1 MPNEKTSIPCA
12 VCRDLAPLVAD
23 GVASAESEALVRAH
37 LEVCPA
43 CAAEWPELCAEG
55 ERPDQ
60 ADVPE
65 TVPLPDDIRV
75 LRRLHRKLNRRSA
88 LLLTAGALGG
98 ALLTY
103 SNRFNLII
111 LFFPLVC
118 GVFSWQRDP
127 AWRVL
132 PALTFLCTAG
142 RALVLDACTGVLLVF
157 LFRAAGWQ
165 AGRPR
170 PVLNWFDR
178 IPFDAL
184 AFCAFWIIAVL
195 INAGDSITYG
205 LNTLELVT
213 ELWVG
218 LGFITIGVMGTL
230 LALCLTAAARIR
242 AGTFWHNNVL
252 RMLGSLIGRGCSSLA
267 RAWPLTGRTVLLFL
281 LYVVCSVFFLSLPF
295 PVWVALQ
302 AVALFA
308 LCRWTLQ
315 WRRVRDGTER
325 ILGGEPEFKIDTS
338 HMYYDLAAHAGQLND
353 LGEAVGTAVD

>member
-132 PALTFLCTAG
+132 PVLTFLCTAG
-142 RALVLDACTGVLLVF
+142 MALVLDAWQHSYTNIWAAVRGGLWMGVIS
-157 LFRAAGWQ
+157 A
-165 AGRPR
+165 
-170 PVLNWFDR
+170 
-178 IPFDAL
+178 
-184 AFCAFWIIAVL
+184 
-195 INAGDSITYG
+195 
-205 LNTLELVT
+205 
-213 ELWVG
+213 
-218 LGFITIGVMGTL
+218 
-230 LALCLTAAARIR
+230 ALCLIGAL
-242 AGTFWHNNVL
+242 AG
-252 RMLGSLIGRGCSSLA
+252 R
-267 RAWPLTGRTVLLFL
+267 
-281 LYVVCSVFFLSLPF
+281 
-295 PVWVALQ
+295 
-302 AVALFA
+302 LFA
-308 LCRWTLQ
+308 YA
-315 WRRVRDGTER
+315 
-325 ILGGEPEFKIDTS
+325 FKKEED
-338 HMYYDLAAHAGQLND
+338 
-353 LGEAVGTAVD
+353 E

>member
-55 ERPDQ
+55 ERPDH

-132 PALTFLCTAG
+132 PVLTFLCTAG
-142 RALVLDACTGVLLVF
+142 MALVLDAWQHSYTNIWAAVRGGLWMGVIS
-157 LFRAAGWQ
+157 A
-165 AGRPR
+165 
-170 PVLNWFDR
+170 
-178 IPFDAL
+178 
-184 AFCAFWIIAVL
+184 
-195 INAGDSITYG
+195 
-205 LNTLELVT
+205 
-213 ELWVG
+213 
-218 LGFITIGVMGTL
+218 
-230 LALCLTAAARIR
+230 ALCLIGAL
-242 AGTFWHNNVL
+242 AG
-252 RMLGSLIGRGCSSLA
+252 R
-267 RAWPLTGRTVLLFL
+267 
-281 LYVVCSVFFLSLPF
+281 
-295 PVWVALQ
+295 
-302 AVALFA
+302 LFA
-308 LCRWTLQ
+308 YA
-315 WRRVRDGTER
+315 
-325 ILGGEPEFKIDTS
+325 FKKEED
-338 HMYYDLAAHAGQLND
+338 
-353 LGEAVGTAVD
+353 E